1 MGNDPLNQL
10 RYPNYF
16 EKIADLLRSVIEG
29 RTATYVSVPIT
40 TGPLFLR
47 WFKERGA
54 KLDPASHEYRE
65 EHYRSVIL
73 PNLEHARNRILELR
87 RESSKIVIDPTAFE
101 PPEWTQDEYRYFWG
115 KVIEH
120 YVNIVVFLDG
130 WQYSSGCCFEFLTA
144 TRCGADTI
152 TENKQPIGRET
163 GIELIT
169 AAIQEIKQYSMLTT
183 YLDRVVRELYGDA
196 TRLYVEP
203 TTIEDTDWTKQPGAL
218 IIVDQL
224 HLKDTVLDRLAVV
237 ANVAQFVSIGP
248 NGGPTQRFS
257 RIRGFEPNFKFTSPE
272 TAISS
277 LLESSPDGTVNI
289 RRFQAEQ
296 VKGEQFWYGLK
307 TVDAV
312 IEILRQN
319 AAEGKYS
326 IVNETIDVNDGGVS
340 GVAIDRI
347 LEFSPGDTPKCV
359 DKPGVCTLPRDIAM
373 HVLNSVYG
381 FRPALNFDTSVRVEF
396 SIHPRKRGF
405 RCEHTII
412 WELEDVGEF
421 DLQTEITWPNNF
433 SQFIGDKA
441 YGLLVADAI
450 DLPVPKTT
458 VITRSIAPFTF
469 GQQTGTLETW
479 MRTCPEVRVPGKYP
493 TKYGWYDPFKLM
505 TEEDRRAEDDPKRVR
520 IASVLAQEAVRPV
533 YSGSLLPKMDEQPF
547 IEGVHGRGDE
557 FMLGR
562 AAPEP
567 LPTEVIKA
575 VTKLYSQAFKRLGPV
590 EMEWVYDGQM
600 AWVIQISKSV
610 KSPVGDTIFH
620 GKPKIFHRFEVG
632 KGLESLRDLVSRL
645 KGSSEGIILVGDIGI
660 TSHFGDILRKAKIP
674 SRIERLR
681 KYQFRQQSISG

>member
-1 MGNDPLNQL
+1 MNNDPLNKL
-10 RYPNYF
+10 RYPNYI
-16 EKIADLLRSVIEG
+16 EKIGDLFRSVIEG

-40 TGPLFLR
+40 TGPRFLR

-54 KLDPASHEYRE
+54 KLDSTSREYRD
-65 EHYRSVIL
+65 EHYRSVIQ
-73 PNLEHARNRILELR
+73 PNLEVARNRVSQLR
-87 RESSKIVIDPTAFE
+87 HEGRNTVIDPTIFE

-120 YVNIVVFLDG
+120 YVNTVVFLDG

-144 TRCGADTI
+144 NRCGAKTI
-152 TENKQPIGRET
+152 TEDKQPISRET

-169 AAIQEIKQYSMLTT
+169 AAIQEIKQYSMSTT
-183 YLDRVVRELYGDA
+183 HLERVVRELHSDA
-196 TRLYVEP
+196 TRLYVKP
-203 TTIEDTDWTKQPGAL
+203 ITIEDTDWTKQLSP
-218 IIVDQL
+218 INITDQL
-224 HLKDTVLDRLAVV
+224 HLKDTILDQLAVV
-237 ANVAQFVSIGP
+237 ANVAQFVSFGP
-248 NGGPTQRFS
+248 NGVPTQRFA
-257 RIRGFEPNFKFTSPE
+257 RIRGFEPNFKFSSPE
-272 TAISS
+272 TSISS

-289 RRFQAEQ
+289 RRFQTEQ
-296 VKGEQFWYGLK
+296 VKGEPFWYGLK
-307 TVDAV
+307 TVNEV
-312 IEILRQN
+312 MEILRQN

-359 DKPGVCTLPRDIAM
+359 DKPGVCTLPRDIALR
-373 HVLNSVYG
+373 VLNSVYG
-381 FRPALNFDTSVRVEF
+381 FRAALNFDTSVRVEF

-421 DLQTEITWPNNF
+421 DLETKITWPNNF

-458 VITRSIAPFTF
+458 VITRSVAPFTF

-479 MRTCPEVRVPGKYP
+479 IRTCPEVRVPGKYP

-505 TEEDRRAEDDPKRVR
+505 AEEDRRAEYDPKHVR

-533 YSGSLLPKMDEQPF
+533 YSGSLLPKMDEQTF

-600 AWVIQISKSV
+600 AWVIQISKSIE
-610 KSPVGDTIFH
+610 SPVGDTIFP

-632 KGLESLRDLVSRL
+632 KGLESLRDLVPRL

-681 KYQFRQQSISG
+681 K